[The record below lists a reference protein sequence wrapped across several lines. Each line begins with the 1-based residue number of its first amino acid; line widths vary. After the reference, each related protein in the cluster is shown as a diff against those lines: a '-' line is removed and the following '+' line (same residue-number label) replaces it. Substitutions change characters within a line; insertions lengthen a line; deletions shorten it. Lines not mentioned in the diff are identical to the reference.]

1 MITYHLNEKITSEAF
16 IDILQRSGL
25 SERRP
30 VDKLEIIDKMIKN
43 ANFLVSARNKFGEL
57 VGIAR
62 CITDYAY
69 CCYLSCLAVDKDYQS
84 QGIGKALIKEILSAI
99 GEESSLLLLSA
110 PGTESYYLKTG
121 FEVASNAYLIR
132 RRESHKAALEFFSG
146 EYDD

>member
-1 MITYHLNEKITSEAF
+1 MILYQLNEKITSEAF

-30 VDKLEIIDKMIKN
+30 VDKPEIIDKMIQN
-43 ANFLVSARNKFGEL
+43 ANLLVSARNKFGEL

-69 CCYLSCLAVDKDYQS
+69 CCYLSCLAVDKAYQS
-84 QGIGKALIKEILSAI
+84 QGIGKALIKEILNAI
-99 GEESSLLLLSA
+99 DEESSLLLLSA
-110 PGTESYYLKTG
+110 PGTENYYLKTG

-132 RRESHKAALEFFSG
+132 RGEPHKVALGFFSG